1 MNVWLNGRILSSDKA
16 VVPALDPAVQIG
28 FGLFETMRAYD
39 GAPHLLDRHLA
50 RMRRSARRFGLKLRW
65 SDAAIARGAKALLR
79 GLNLKNAYVRL
90 VLTAG
95 GAFMIKA
102 AELPAIPA
110 VWYRRGAPV
119 DFAPCRRDPR
129 APLYG
134 HKTLNYLENV
144 LTLDRARAKGVAD
157 LLFLSI
163 DGRVLEGCVTNV
175 FLVSKGR
182 LATPA
187 LRGILP
193 GVTRDEVMRLAK
205 KLKIPAGERDLTPR
219 DFDRAD
225 EAFLTNA
232 LIEVLPISRVGSRRL
247 GPPGPVTRA
256 LMAAKFRP
264 E

>member
-16 VVPALDPAVQIG
+16 AVSALDPAVQIG
-28 FGLFETMRAYD
+28 FGLFETMRAHD

-50 RMRRSARRFGLKLRW
+50 RMRRSARRFGLKMRW
-65 SDAAIARGAKALLR
+65 SDAAIDRGARALLR
-79 GLNLKNAYVRL
+79 GMPDAYLRL

-95 GAFMIKA
+95 GAFLIKA
-102 AELPAIPA
+102 GKRPAIPA
-110 VWYRRGAPV
+110 AWYRRGAPV
-119 DFAPCRRDPR
+119 DFAPWRRDPR
-129 APLYG
+129 APLFG

-157 LLFLSI
+157 LLFLSV

-187 LRGILP
+187 LKGILP

-205 KLKIPAGERDLTPR
+205 RLKIPAEERDLTPR

-256 LMAAKFRP
+256 LMARFAY
-264 E
+264 